1 MEKDIKLVVK
11 EKYGLIAKQ
20 SKTQKCGIQTGGN
33 REIAGHILL
42 PF

>member
-20 SKTQKCGIQTGGN
+20 SKTQN
-33 REIAGHILL
+33 ERSLL
-42 PF
+42 PFSNFHIFILAH